1 MTTHAHTSRAFLALA
16 TALALVVGPAAVATA
31 APAPATTATVST
43 TAAPSALT
51 GAVVTAKKKAKPRYQ
66 TKVRTVVYTKAS
78 GSVKRATIPADYTVK
93 AVSAKKKNS
102 RIQVVYKGKRGW
114 VKASKISKVAS
125 STELGKMSFAGSA
138 KKNIKKWCK
147 GVPVVSKKSTQ
158 NRAQAWSDGSRE
170 KIILS
175 RTTDWGVK
183 IDANHALAVAIQY
196 HECGHILQYR
206 AYDYD
211 FGALE
216 RAMTKV
222 YPDGRHSGTEHM
234 ADCIADVMGAERTG
248 RLSGNQTYIAGYQ
261 GDCSKKQL
269 KAAKRIIA
277 GKRL

>member
-1 MTTHAHTSRAFLALA
+1 MTTHARPPRAFLTLA
-16 TALALVVGPAAVATA
+16 TALALVAGPTAVATA
-31 APAPATTATVST
+31 APAPATVS
-43 TAAPSALT
+43 AMPSALP

-78 GSVKRATIPADYTVK
+78 GATKRTSIPADYTVK
-93 AVSAKKKNS
+93 AVSAEKKNS

-114 VKASKISKVAS
+114 VKASKISRVSS
-125 STELGKMSFAGSA
+125 STKLGKMSFAGSA

-147 GVPVVSKKSTQ
+147 RVPVVSKKSTQ
-158 NRAQAWSDGSRE
+158 NRAQARSDGSRE
-170 KIILS
+170 RIILS

-183 IDANHALAVAIQY
+183 IDANHPLAVAIQY

-222 YPDGRHSGTEHM
+222 YPDGRHSGIEHM

-248 RLSGNQTYIAGYQ
+248 NLSGGRTYIAGYG